1 MPAFTFGTGAA
12 DHFIRLC
19 IRQMYLHAVIN
30 CRTSEYETCRCHID
44 VHVSSC
50 NNVRPHLPRM
60 HYQKYQNVYQQMH
73 SRKYADFSLLHTNTN
88 MYRPLF
94 SATRRIFSRAAE
106 LGFSAEFQISRNTL
120 QNKKYV
126 LWNVDLPNASTVGYP
141 STPIKFNDL
150 DLGQFN
156 GIQCQSP

>member
-1 MPAFTFGTGAA
+1 MICLPMKPMQTPCMPQSNSISHYSSLENYKKNAQTANTCFNGEAVRCKVVVATGEWGDAKPPFTFGTGPA

-19 IRQMYLHAVIN
+19 IRQMYLHVVIN

-94 SATRRIFSRAAE
+94 SATR
-106 LGFSAEFQISRNTL
+106 
-120 QNKKYV
+120 
-126 LWNVDLPNASTVGYP
+126 
-141 STPIKFNDL
+141 
-150 DLGQFN
+150 
-156 GIQCQSP
+156 